1 MASLEREIELLKRIE
16 HLKQVLRSDA
26 LALMAKTQNDDEVV
40 ATMKRTY
47 GMVGADSDADGFLRQ
62 LVEHYVRSVCANK
75 RLCDRL
81 ARLPRDVARSYNWDQ
96 ITVKP

>member
-1 MASLEREIELLKRIE
+1 MASLEREIELLTRIE

-75 RLCDRL
+75 RLCQGNR
-81 ARLPRDVARSYNWDQ
+81 
-96 ITVKP
+96 VKKFVTKH